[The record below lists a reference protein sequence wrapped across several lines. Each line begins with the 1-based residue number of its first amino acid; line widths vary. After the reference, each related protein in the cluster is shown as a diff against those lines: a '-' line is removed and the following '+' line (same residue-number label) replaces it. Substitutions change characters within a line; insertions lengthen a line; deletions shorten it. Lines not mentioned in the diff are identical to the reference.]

1 MEGARQ
7 ERQET
12 RQSDSGPSVSQ
23 VVSRDSHGLHSSQQ
37 PPVPGPSTSIN
48 IVNFLEP
55 SASYDF
61 DTSFE
66 PTWIESLAPHPDVTL
81 LAGDQEKQTFSTVQS
96 QMPDLRLLN
105 ALGSQRAYIN
115 GDPSDGQ
122 DLELFYYRFVSCST
136 KGYTDGQ
143 SGTTAIR

>member
-7 ERQET
+7 ERQAT
-12 RQSDSGPSVSQ
+12 RQSDSGPLVSQ
-23 VVSRDSHGLHSSQQ
+23 VVSRDSHGLHLSQQ
-37 PPVPGPSTSIN
+37 PPVPGPNN
-48 IVNFLEP
+48 IVNFLE
-55 SASYDF
+55 SSGSYDF

-81 LAGDQEKQTFSTVQS
+81 LAGNQEKQTFSTVQS